1 MALLLEKP
9 ELIDNAVEECLRY
22 HGPGIVSFV
31 RFATQDTEIGGTRI
45 LKDMPVYASPQA
57 AGFDA
62 SEFEDP
68 HQFDIRRKP
77 RSEEHTSKLQSL
89 MRISYAVLCLK
100 KQILKNARLTAQY
113 TQYII

>member
-45 LKDMPVYASPQA
+45 LKDMPVYDSPQA

-62 SEFEDP
+62 SEFEDT

-77 RSEEHTSKLQSL
+77 KGTHVFRSEWLRVGSECVSTWKSWG
-89 MRISYAVLCLK
+89 A
-100 KQILKNARLTAQY
+100 AD
-113 TQYII
+113 

>member
-1 MALLLEKP
+1 MFCSGLDGKLFCVLCFLFFFSSRRRHTRCALVTGVQTCALPISLLLEKP

-57 AGFDA
+57 AD
-62 SEFEDP
+62 
-68 HQFDIRRKP
+68 RK
-77 RSEEHTSKLQSL
+77 S
-89 MRISYAVLCLK
+89 VV
-100 KQILKNARLTAQY
+100 
-113 TQYII
+113 

>member
-1 MALLLEKP
+1 MRISDWSSDVCSSD
-9 ELIDNAVEECLRY
+9 LIDNAVEECLRY

-68 HQFDIRRKP
+68 HQFDIRRQPKGTLVFGTGLHHRVG
-77 RSEEHTSKLQSL
+77 RSEESRVEKGCVSTVET
-89 MRISYAVLCLK
+89 R
-100 KQILKNARLTAQY
+100 
-113 TQYII
+113 